1 MGSLRC
7 WRGFGQGSTKW
18 FSNHRRRWSSS
29 CLKHGD
35 VLPGIRCQVF
45 FFSHCCSVVC
55 YVVFDFQKAFFR
67 GGKIWHAKK
76 RLLSWYRLAQRT
88 RSSGWHVSVFNEGS
102 NLLVPK
108 VISHVEFM
116 WSWPEHC
123 RAYFPKSR
131 WVPISTC
138 VLNPWFLSARIEYW
152 YFHRL
157 GMTRPYRTP
166 LYL

>member
-29 CLKHGD
+29 CLKHGE
-35 VLPGIRCQVF
+35 VLPGRDVRF
-45 FFSHCCSVVC
+45 FFFALLQCCLLFKCLIS
-55 YVVFDFQKAFFR
+55 
-67 GGKIWHAKK
+67 KK
-76 RLLSWYRLAQRT
+76 LSFVEERYDTLLHLLGWYRLAQRT
-88 RSSGWHVSVFNEGS
+88 RSGGWHMFVFNEGS

-108 VISHVEFM
+108 VISHVKFM

-138 VLNPWFLSARIEYW
+138 VRTPWFLSARIEYW